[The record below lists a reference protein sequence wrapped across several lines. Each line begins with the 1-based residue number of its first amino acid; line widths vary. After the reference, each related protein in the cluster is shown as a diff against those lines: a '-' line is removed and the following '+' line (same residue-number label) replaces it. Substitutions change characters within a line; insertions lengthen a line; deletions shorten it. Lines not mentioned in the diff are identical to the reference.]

1 MLILPRIGSKGF
13 YDAGE
18 LDYGIKSKV
27 LYTLLSIESFSS
39 LLSKGVD
46 VFNDYYVKVG
56 LDQAKYQEDLAAG
69 ASILTIDSPVAD
81 TIALPNSVLTG
92 YPIANTIDYSRVV
105 VSAELGLLPDSLDM
119 AVVTQEVQT
128 QIESILGVS
137 DITMRVHRIEL
148 DEAVDIEE
156 HKTREAARLLALD
169 ENQSVFT
176 KLATANTEI
185 DKLREKVALL
195 ERYIREQS

>member
-1 MLILPRIGSKGF
+1 MLILPRIGGKGF
-13 YDAGE
+13 YNTGE

-46 VFNDYYVKVG
+46 IYNDYYVKVG
-56 LDQAKYQEDLAAG
+56 LDETQYQADLAAG

-81 TIALPNSVLTG
+81 TVKLPNSVLTE
-92 YPIANTIDYSRVV
+92 YPIGNTVDYSRVV
-105 VSAELGLLPDSLDM
+105 VSAELGLLPDSLDLEF
-119 AVVTQEVQT
+119 VTQEVKAQVEAIAG
-128 QIESILGVS
+128 IEDV
-137 DITMRVHRIEL
+137 TMRIHRIEH

-156 HKTREAARLLALD
+156 HKAMEAARLLAID
-169 ENQSVFT
+169 TNTSVFS
-176 KLATANTEI
+176 KLLDAETEVT
-185 DKLREKVALL
+185 KLREKVALL